1 MQGMVQGAASVSSV
15 LLGQGVPLP
24 LEGARMLRVRVVVPA
39 PHPAPPPAPGAGRG
53 SVQFPHA
60 LQGARE
66 QGTSGAGGQEAAAQ
80 GASSSRR
87 PVQVPMPLAGFSTLL
102 WRTRS
107 PPPQEALQASQ
118 GPQGPSTQSVLGMV
132 GSYTR

>member
-1 MQGMVQGAASVSSV
+1 
-15 LLGQGVPLP
+15 
-24 LEGARMLRVRVVVPA
+24 MLRVRVVVPA

-80 GASSSRR
+80 GA
-87 PVQVPMPLAGFSTLL
+87 VQSVAAKGQSERQALEQS
-102 WRTRS
+102 
-107 PPPQEALQASQ
+107 LQAVEE
-118 GPQGPSTQSVLGMV
+118 GAAAAE
-132 GSYTR
+132 